1 VRRLCFDNVTVGERF
16 GSIEI
21 LADERTVRE
30 YCDEFC
36 DHNPIYLVDSPFG
49 GPVVPPLIQAALA
62 DLALLG
68 TKYDV
73 HSTIPAKTEHK
84 LINPAKVGKRLLV
97 AGKIIDKYVKRG
109 LEYVV
114 VESYMVDEGGLEIR
128 RSVDHVLLSLERRE
142 PFKEESRGVF
152 REEKEMVISD
162 REAVVG
168 MEIPPVVKVAYQ
180 RALHEYK
187 FPSDSIHNSEY
198 ARSKGYAGPLVSG
211 YVLCAYMSEM
221 LVGFFGAQ
229 WLRGGEISLAF
240 INSGVQEGDRVTCRG
255 LVGKS
260 EEGEA
265 MRLNLHVWMEK
276 GQGVKVAVGQAS
288 GVLRLIG

>member
-21 LADERTVRE
+21 
-30 YCDEFC
+30 
-36 DHNPIYLVDSPFG
+36 
-49 GPVVPPLIQAALA
+49 LIQAALA

-84 LINPAKVGKRLLV
+84 LINPSKVGKRLLV
-97 AGKIIDKYVKRG
+97 AGKIIDKYVKRC

-168 MEIPPVVKVAYQ
+168 METPQVVKVAYQ
-180 RALHEYK
+180 RALHDEYK
-187 FPSDSIHNSEY
+187 FPSDSIHNFEY

-240 INSGVQEGDRVTCRG
+240 INSGVQERDRVTCRG